1 MDVIRVLGLKITATH
16 GVLPEEKTRPQLFEV
31 DVELY
36 RDLSKPAVSDHLED
50 TVDYSRIV
58 SRVEEVMKGESCNL
72 LERLAGKIIDA
83 LRNSVGKGRLVV
95 RIRKPN
101 APLSIGFDTVEVEM
115 QCETKQ

>member
-16 GVLPEEKTRPQLFEV
+16 GVLPEEKTIPQLFEV

-36 RDLSKPAVSDHLED
+36 SDLSKPAVSDHLED

-72 LERLAGKIIDA
+72 LERLAGKIRDT
-83 LRNSVGKGRLVV
+83 LRTCAGEGRIVV

-101 APLSIGFDTVEVEM
+101 APLQVPFETVEVEM
-115 QCETKQ
+115 RCKIKK